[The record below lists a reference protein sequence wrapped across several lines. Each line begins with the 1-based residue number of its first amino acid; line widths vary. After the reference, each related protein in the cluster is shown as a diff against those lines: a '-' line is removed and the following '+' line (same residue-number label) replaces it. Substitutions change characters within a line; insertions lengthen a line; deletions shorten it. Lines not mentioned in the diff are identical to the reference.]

1 MEHERVC
8 VYVYMRIIDICP
20 EHAVLCHTT
29 ICHGEHMWCLGVRG
43 YGYTVWMLG
52 VYVGML
58 TNMGLVFL
66 PSPLARSHSP
76 NAAMP

>member
-1 MEHERVC
+1 
-8 VYVYMRIIDICP
+8 
-20 EHAVLCHTT
+20 
-29 ICHGEHMWCLGVRG
+29 MWCLGVRG